1 MHDATFLT
9 DAEKA
14 DLARSIDSVEKKK
27 HCFGDVLKAIG
38 DPKVLAHGF
47 GYITLL
53 TALYGVIYW
62 APTVVKTFG
71 VTGTQNGLLVAFPWA
86 VDAVLLW
93 LIPSRVRSQDN
104 LKALIIVL
112 LLGSAAFA
120 ASALRS
126 EEHTSELQSLM
137 SSSYAVF
144 CLTKKKQHPNITVQD

>member
-1 MHDATFLT
+1 MRDGIDDATFLT

-14 DLARSIDSVEKKK
+14 DLARSIDSGEKKK
-27 HCFGDVLKAIG
+27 HGFGDVLKAIG

-86 VDAVLLW
+86 VDAVLLRAETR
-93 LIPSRVRSQDN
+93 LN
-104 LKALIIVL
+104 
-112 LLGSAAFA
+112 
-120 ASALRS
+120 
-126 EEHTSELQSLM
+126 
-137 SSSYAVF
+137 SS
-144 CLTKKKQHPNITVQD
+144 H